1 LLTSGEVTL
10 GPTVTQASARF
21 DRFLRRRTLDSPF
34 VWTDDRRATI
44 SEIDA
49 VEEPASAMATRHS
62 VPSSAGLAIE
72 DVAPR
77 SRPRRT
83 TGPRGD
89 RALQEQPSDLALARE
104 QSAALARAL
113 AAQNDEMRAM
123 HTALRDQRRKLDE
136 LRAERDASAV
146 TLGRGDQSEGAFVAK
161 VSHELRTPLH
171 AMLALS
177 QLLLDELVGPLSV
190 EQRKYLEVID
200 RNAQNLLRLAG
211 DLLDL
216 SRIQA
221 GALAVEPRA
230 TDIAASVRAVVLAL
244 SPLASAKGL
253 PLEVALPDALPPA
266 WCDAARLEQVL
277 TNLIGNAV
285 KFTATGAVTISA
297 ALDPTANG
305 VRIDVTDTGIGIA
318 EDAQPRIFDEFFQ
331 ADPAHRKHGA
341 GLGLAIARHLT
352 EVMGGQIG
360 VASAPGAG
368 SRFTVRLPLGEEG
381 ARGTHTPSR

>member
-1 LLTSGEVTL
+1 
-10 GPTVTQASARF
+10 
-21 DRFLRRRTLDSPF
+21 
-34 VWTDDRRATI
+34 
-44 SEIDA
+44 
-49 VEEPASAMATRHS
+49 M
-62 VPSSAGLAIE
+62 
-72 DVAPR
+72 
-77 SRPRRT
+77 
-83 TGPRGD
+83 
-89 RALQEQPSDLALARE
+89 QEQPSDLALARE